1 MGKIIKYNL
10 QNVFKN
16 STFYF
21 QVIFL
26 TGVVSYTLFALLK
39 DMPFNVPYFIFSRIL
54 LLMGS
59 SILAFTTSMILSDLI
74 VYEKITG
81 RIEFLL
87 SNGVGVRSYLF
98 GSIISLWIITEFILI
113 FCVFIANFILFLLL
127 KKSINFFDLIKILGI
142 ISIFNIGLA
151 SMMCTLVLRIRKVNL
166 INNLL
171 WIIGFSIIFGGNY
184 IMQKIP
190 LNAKYDSF
198 IFLGLALLG
207 IILILVSFV
216 FGKRINNETV
226 VLTIP

>member
-1 MGKIIKYNL
+1 
-10 QNVFKN
+10 
-16 STFYF
+16 
-21 QVIFL
+21 
-26 TGVVSYTLFALLK
+26 
-39 DMPFNVPYFIFSRIL
+39 
-54 LLMGS
+54 
-59 SILAFTTSMILSDLI
+59 MILSDLI

-171 WIIGFSIIFGGNY
+171 WIIGFSIIFGWNY